1 MNEIKQDAVFLGHY
15 KGISIHQF
23 VRDLLL
29 FGNSRVVEVCDA
41 YKMSAQTF
49 QEIIE
54 LPAFKKEMRE
64 LRALIEASPNALIQ
78 IKARTIVETGLE
90 ELQRIVHHAP
100 READRIK
107 AMELL
112 TKISGTLST
121 GRESSETGQVAQASG
136 LVLNVNLG
144 PTGLIPQTI
153 RTGPLRKVQEI
164 TDVIAVE
171 EK

>member
-1 MNEIKQDAVFLGHY
+1 MNEISQDGVFLGHY

-29 FGNSRVVEVCDA
+29 FGNSRVVEVCES
-41 YKMSAQTF
+41 YGMSAQLF

-64 LRALIEASPNALIQ
+64 LRALIEASPNSLIQ
-78 IKARTIVETGLE
+78 VKARTMVERGLE
-90 ELQRIVHHAP
+90 ELHRIVHSAP

-107 AMELL
+107 AMELI
-112 TKISGTLST
+112 TKISGALVTS
-121 GRESSETGQVAQASG
+121 RENTDTSVAPQASG

-144 PTGLIPQTI
+144 PTGLIPQTV
-153 RTGPLRKVQEI
+153 RSGPLRRVQDI
-164 TDVIAVE
+164 TNAITVE
-171 EK
+171 D

>member
-1 MNEIKQDAVFLGHY
+1 MNEIKQDGVFYGHY

-23 VRDLLL
+23 ARDLLL
-29 FGNSRVVEVCDA
+29 FGNSRVVELCES
-41 YKMSAQTF
+41 YGMSAQLF

-78 IKARTIVETGLE
+78 LKARTIVEEGLE
-90 ELQRIVHHAP
+90 ELRNIIRKAP
-100 READRIK
+100 READKIK

-112 TKISGTLST
+112 TKIGGAMPT
-121 GRESSETGQVAQASG
+121 GRDNAESGAIPQASG

-144 PTGLIPQTI
+144 PTGLIPQHV
-153 RTGPLRKVQEI
+153 RTGPLRKVK
-164 TDVIAVE
+164 DVTPIMSLE
-171 EK
+171 E

>member
-1 MNEIKQDAVFLGHY
+1 MNEISQDGVFLGHY

-29 FGNSRVVEVCDA
+29 FGNSRVVEVCEA
-41 YKMSAQTF
+41 YGMSAQLF

-64 LRALIEASPNALIQ
+64 LRAMIEASPNSLIQ
-78 IKARTIVETGLE
+78 VKARTMVETGLE
-90 ELQRIVHHAP
+90 ELQRIVHKAP
-100 READRIK
+100 RDADRIK

-112 TKISGTLST
+112 TKISGALVT
-121 GRESSETGQVAQASG
+121 GRENTDTNTAPQASG

-144 PTGLIPQTI
+144 PAGLIPQTV
-153 RTGPLRKVQEI
+153 RSGPLRRVQDI
-164 TDVIAVE
+164 TNVIAVE
-171 EK
+171 D